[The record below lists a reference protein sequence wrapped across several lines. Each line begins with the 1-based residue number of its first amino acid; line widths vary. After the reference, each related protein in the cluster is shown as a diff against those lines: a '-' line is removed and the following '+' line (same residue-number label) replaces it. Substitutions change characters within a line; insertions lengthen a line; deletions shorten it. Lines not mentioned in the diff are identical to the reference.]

1 MRSSFSLITKKNIY
15 FCIKLTL
22 NKTMK
27 YLKYFEQASAYE
39 AYKNGSDFITPN
51 VSYAKDNN
59 IVYYNPGS
67 GSSSDYVMVDLGL
80 PSGLKWADRNV
91 GATSPED
98 AGLYFAWGENTGYA
112 AEQVEA
118 GEKTFNWSNC
128 FDTTDGGSSFN
139 KYATDKLTVLETA
152 DDAAMVNMGSDWR
165 MPTDTECEELINNT
179 TATFIDLDGNEFSQ
193 SDAQSGAIAEYNLK
207 GIKLTSKFNSNSIFI
222 PAAGY
227 YDEAMVD
234 GISMVGYL
242 WSSSLNTSN
251 SQEAR
256 LMFFYHVGGLEV
268 YNTDR
273 YLGLSIRGVCN

>member
-1 MRSSFSLITKKNIY
+1 MKHLKLFST
-15 FCIKLTL
+15 
-22 NKTMK
+22 
-27 YLKYFEQASAYE
+27 E
-39 AYKNGSDFITPN
+39 AQYTAFKESSDFVLPN

-67 GSSSDYVMVDLGL
+67 GSSSDYIMVDLGL

-91 GATSPED
+91 GAASPED
-98 AGLYFAWGENTGYA
+98 VGLYFAWGETAGYT

-128 FDTTDGGSSFN
+128 FDTIDGGSSFN

-179 TATFIDLDGNEFSQ
+179 VASFIDLDGNEFSQ
-193 SDAQSGAIAEYNLK
+193 SDAQSGAITEGNLK
-207 GIKLTSKFNSNSIFI
+207 GVRFTGTNGNSIFM

-227 YDEAMVD
+227 CDEDMVD
-234 GISMVGYL
+234 GISLVGYF
-242 WSSSLNTSN
+242 WSSSLNTSS

-273 YLGLSIRGVCN
+273 YVGLSIRGVCN